1 MRVFRWI
8 GVLWTVAW
16 LVSPDA
22 FSQPNAREPRLGY
35 VYPAGGRQGTEVIQ
49 LIGGQQLR
57 GASVAYVSGTG
68 VRGSVESYGPPL
80 TNKRLQALRTYVAR
94 VIAARAG
101 KPGGSREGEGAVSI
115 EESEAEIAAL
125 RDYPLVRRLE
135 RMSLPELE
143 HWVAVFKERRLQPNA
158 ALAEMAEVRI
168 VVDADAAPGIREL
181 RLGTPAGY
189 TNPLPFEV
197 GTRAEILEHEP
208 NHDSPSEEKA
218 LELPALING
227 QIMPG
232 DVDRFRFHAT
242 KGLPLVARVQAR
254 HLMPFMADAVPGW
267 FQAVLCLYDP
277 AGRELAYVDDY
288 RFDPDPVLLCELPE
302 DGEYTLEIRDALYRG
317 REDFV
322 YRIQVG
328 ELPFVTSV
336 FPLGEQAG
344 KSGKGVIQGWN
355 LPKHKIPFD
364 TESDGPSIR
373 QTRLLGSWGL
383 SNAVTYAVDG
393 LPEDRESSNNDTI
406 AHSQGVQLP
415 IIVNGRIESPG
426 DVDWFRFEGRG
437 GATMAA
443 EVYARRLDSPLDSL
457 LRLTD
462 DSGAV
467 LQWNDDSTDKEPGL
481 NTHPADSYIYTAL
494 PKDGTYYVRISD
506 TQQHGGEE
514 YAYRLRLSEARPD
527 FSVCVTPS
535 CINVEEGRAAVL
547 EAYAV
552 RKDGFDGAIDI
563 ALADAPEG
571 FSIDGGT
578 LPPGRNHVRMTLT
591 APLDL
596 AGQSLQLRAEGR
608 ATVNDKLVTHAAV
621 PADAK
626 TQAFASQHLVPAQE
640 FFAAILKA
648 KRRVQS
654 IALTNALPIRIP
666 LNGTAHIEFSTP
678 AMKLP
683 PEIQFELNDPP
694 KGISIQEATVTNGFI
709 ALILQTD
716 GQQIQAGYRDN
727 LIVNAVTERPA
738 PANRP
743 KAQAQRVPLGVLP
756 AVPIEITP

>member
-1 MRVFRWI
+1 MRIFRWTGI
-8 GVLWTVAW
+8 LWAAAW
-16 LVSPDA
+16 LVAPDG
-22 FSQPNAREPRLGY
+22 FCQSNAREPRIGY
-35 VYPAGGRQGTEVIQ
+35 AYPSGGQQGAEVIQ
-49 LIGGQQLR
+49 LMGGQLLR
-57 GASVAYVSGTG
+57 GASVVYVSGTG

-80 TNKRLQALRTYVAR
+80 NNERLQALRTYVAR
-94 VIAARAG
+94 VIAARKN
-101 KPGGSREGEGAVSI
+101 KPGEAREGEGAVSM

-125 RDYPLVRRLE
+125 RDYPLVRKIE

-158 ALAEMAEVRI
+158 ALAEMIEVRI
-168 VVDADAAPGIREL
+168 VVDADAEPGGREL

-197 GTRAEILEHEP
+197 GTRAETLEHEP

-242 KGLPLVARVQAR
+242 KGLQLVARVEAR
-254 HLMPFMADAVPGW
+254 HLMPFLADAVPGW
-267 FQAVLCLYDP
+267 FQAVLSLYDS
-277 AGRELAYVDDY
+277 AGRELACVDDY

-322 YRIQVG
+322 YRIQMG
-328 ELPFVTSV
+328 ELPFITSV
-336 FPLGEQAG
+336 FPLGSPAG

-355 LPKHKIPFD
+355 LPKHRIPFD
-364 TESDGPSIR
+364 TASDGLSIR
-373 QTRLLGSWGL
+373 QMRLLGSWGL

-393 LPEDRESSNNDTI
+393 LPEDKESSNNDTI
-406 AHSQGVQLP
+406 AHAQGIQLP
-415 IIVNGRIESPG
+415 LIVNGRIESPG

-437 GATMAA
+437 GAWVAA
-443 EVYARRLDSPLDSL
+443 EVYARRRNSPLDSL

-481 NTHPADSYIYTAL
+481 NTHAADSYVYAAL

-535 CINVEEGRAAVL
+535 CINVEEGRASVF

-578 LPPGRNHVRMTLT
+578 VPPGQNHVRMTLT
-591 APLDL
+591 APLDS
-596 AGQSLQLRAEGR
+596 AGQSLQLRPEGR
-608 ATVNDKLVTHAAV
+608 ATVNDMLVIHAAV

-626 TQAFASQHLVPAQE
+626 VQAFASQHLVPAQE

-654 IALTNALPIRIP
+654 IALTNPVPIRIP
-666 LNGTAHIEFSTP
+666 LNGTTHLEFSTP
-678 AMKLP
+678 ALKLTP
-683 PEIQFELNDPP
+683 DIQFELDNPP
-694 KGISIQEATVTNGFI
+694 KGISLQEVTVTNGFI
-709 ALILQTD
+709 AMILEAD

-756 AVPIEITP
+756 AVPIEIAP